1 MLFVTYS
8 QTFKIW
14 GKVQVLLVGNVPR
27 VAEGKLCFSGLCHV
41 FLCFLRATWAL
52 WTWVCRE
59 SITEIGKTFFPL
71 DAAICSAGKCKS
83 CDGETSQD
91 IFLSEWGLF
100 DWVPVPWS
108 ICIKLEDVICNFA
121 TVRQDQLCGLAWT
134 LPHLSNK
141 GGGEGLAEL
150 VLLSWKQFLSHWDQ
164 DVATVLNIDAYLPGC
179 DFECCQGE
187 WDSFRC
193 SEVVGTHRDQRDMS
207 WAPLSSIN
215 HWSWSR

>member
-14 GKVQVLLVGNVPR
+14 GKVQVLLMGNVPG

-59 SITEIGKTFFPL
+59 SITEIRKTFLPL

-141 GGGEGLAEL
+141 GGGGRGGACWISSAFMEAIPEPLG
-150 VLLSWKQFLSHWDQ
+150 
-164 DVATVLNIDAYLPGC
+164 PGC
-179 DFECCQGE
+179 GHCAKHWCLSAWMWFWVLPRGVRLIQVFWGCWNPQG
-187 WDSFRC
+187 STGYVLGS
-193 SEVVGTHRDQRDMS
+193 SE
-207 WAPLSSIN
+207 
-215 HWSWSR
+215 